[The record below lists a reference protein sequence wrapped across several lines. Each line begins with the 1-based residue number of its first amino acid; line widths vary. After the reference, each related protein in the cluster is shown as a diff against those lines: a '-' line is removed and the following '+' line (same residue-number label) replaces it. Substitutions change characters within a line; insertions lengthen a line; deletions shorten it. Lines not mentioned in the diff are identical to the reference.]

1 MLRIRFLN
9 VGDGDAIL
17 IEELSPGRTFRMLV
31 DAGREVASDSAP
43 CGVCASHLR
52 RAGVTRLDKIVI
64 THLHGD
70 HIGGLG
76 ALMGDLAVT
85 ELVSGYIPLFAGEQI
100 APRPRAGRTVRGMI
114 DCVNRFSRDVA
125 ALRQSGCRTTEL
137 FASHLG
143 VRLTE
148 RLSADFI
155 VPNVRALRLQRE
167 VWNHM
172 LEGRPVSD
180 QKKSRAAKLRN
191 PNSLRIRLRYAGREI
206 ELSGDCYASVWEK
219 DEIAPCD
226 IFKTPHHGDEKSVT
240 DVLLAKLRPA
250 HAVISC
256 SRSYDSDRDRPSARA
271 ISQLRR
277 GGAKVWF
284 TDEYDDGLHPVRSRP
299 WVEFVITDD
308 GRIIPPED

>member
-17 IEELSPGRTFRMLV
+17 IEEISPGCTFRMLV
-31 DAGREVASDSAP
+31 DAGREIASDSAP
-43 CGVCASHLR
+43 CDVCAGHLR
-52 RAGVTRLDKIVI
+52 RAGVTRLDKVVV

-70 HIGGLG
+70 HIGGLS
-76 ALMGDLAVT
+76 ALAREVAVN
-85 ELVSGYIPLFAGEQI
+85 ELISGYIPLSAGAQI
-100 APRPRAGRTVRGMI
+100 APRPRAGRTARGMI
-114 DCVNRFSRDVA
+114 DCVNRYSRNVA
-125 ALRQSGCRTTEL
+125 ALKQNGCRTTEL
-137 FASHLG
+137 FASHMG
-143 VRLTE
+143 VRLTG

-155 VPNVRALRLQRE
+155 VPNVRVLRLQRE

-180 QKKSRAAKLRN
+180 QKMSRAAKLRN

-206 ELSGDCYASVWEK
+206 ELSGDCYGSVWEK
-219 DEIAPCD
+219 EEIAPCD

-256 SRSYDSDRDRPSARA
+256 SRRYDPDRDRPSARTIA
-271 ISQLRR
+271 RLRR
-277 GGAKVWF
+277 GGARVWF
-284 TDEYDDGLHPVRSRP
+284 TDEFDDGLHPVRSAP
-299 WVEFVITDD
+299 WAEFVIDDD
-308 GRIIPPED
+308 GRIIPPGD